1 VTFRQALALAA
12 AVCAAPGCG
21 SDGKAPPGPRPGIA
35 TRPLNATCK
44 PPVSANA
51 PAALLSQTGCV
62 DPADPKRPAAGL
74 IPYDVA
80 SPLWSDGADKERFFA
95 LPDGARIRVKDC
107 SRAPAACVPPSAGGT
122 PEDDG
127 HWELPV
133 GTVLV
138 KAFRMGGRHVETR
151 LLVRLD
157 AFTWKGYSYKWN
169 DAQTDAEVL
178 PDVIDGLREPVAGG
192 GGSQLWHYP
201 SRAQCLQCHHT
212 AAGISLG
219 LTSAQLNREYAYP
232 SGVTENQ
239 LVALERIGL
248 FEAPLPTPAPPV
260 LADPRA
266 AALAVEARARSYLHA
281 NCANCHRPGGSFEGI
296 DLRRDTPLAATGM
309 CNRPPEKGDQGI
321 GGALLLV
328 PGDPERSLLSVR
340 MRRLE
345 AGRMPQIGTSVLD
358 SDGVRVVEDW
368 IRSIRSCP

>member
-1 VTFRQALALAA
+1 
-12 AVCAAPGCG
+12 
-21 SDGKAPPGPRPGIA
+21 
-35 TRPLNATCK
+35 
-44 PPVSANA
+44 
-51 PAALLSQTGCV
+51 
-62 DPADPKRPAAGL
+62 
-74 IPYDVA
+74 
-80 SPLWSDGADKERFFA
+80 
-95 LPDGARIRVKDC
+95 
-107 SRAPAACVPPSAGGT
+107 
-122 PEDDG
+122 
-127 HWELPV
+127 
-133 GTVLV
+133 
-138 KAFRMGGRHVETR
+138 
-151 LLVRLD
+151 
-157 AFTWKGYSYKWN
+157 
-169 DAQTDAEVL
+169 
-178 PDVIDGLREPVAGG
+178 VIDGLREPVAGG

-328 PGDPERSLLSVR
+328 PGDPETSLLSVR